1 MILMLADQLYFQS
14 LSEVTFTM
22 SVLVLKKADHVFYA
36 KIIWLI
42 IGKQLRF
49 FVDYLNA
56 DL

>member
-14 LSEVTFTM
+14 LSEVTFAM
-22 SVLVLKKADHVFYA
+22 SVLVLKKADQVFYA